1 MLTLEDPECKDYSK
15 NAMEDEEANEKGNSG
30 ENYGNTKFPTVNGE
44 ILRTVLLSAGDDNN
58 EEDDDDDD
66 EEEENDEDENIRTRV
81 PVDPPRLSFSHR
93 FCSTRRS
100 HTRS

>member
-1 MLTLEDPECKDYSK
+1 MRLLYLPISYQWLDE
-15 NAMEDEEANEKGNSG
+15 NARRGFTEEH
-30 ENYGNTKFPTVNGE
+30 E
-44 ILRTVLLSAGDDNN
+44 IESSQSFDVTD
-58 EEDDDDDD
+58 DDDDDD